1 LEKIITRIRK
11 IYIRRIEIM
20 HFVFFGDSFTA
31 GEELLDYK
39 FYNNY
44 PSPVSFFELQQD
56 VNKGWKQKNKSVREI
71 LSKERFEKLQCEQ
84 KLHSYA
90 HKLSN
95 KMGIPYDNLAVGGI
109 GLSRCHHE
117 LINYVNRFPERKLTV
132 FIQPPSYKRW
142 LEFVDNKWKNYI
154 ITYEPQSLLEKDYFK
169 FKIINNTEH
178 SRFIEWYITLQSIYD
193 FCQNAENIQE
203 IFFINYGI
211 FNEITGKK
219 ENDNFV
225 KGYEKLYKKIK
236 TKLFHFPHTLDLHKP
251 NFLPY
256 GHVVE
261 ENHEQLA
268 IAIKEELY

>member
-1 LEKIITRIRK
+1 M
-11 IYIRRIEIM
+11 Y
-20 HFVFFGDSFTA
+20 FVFFGDSFTA
-31 GEELLDYK
+31 GEELIDYK

-44 PSPVSFFELQQD
+44 PSRVSFFELQQD
-56 VNKGWKQKNKSVREI
+56 VNKVWKQKNKSVREI
-71 LSKERFEKLQCEQ
+71 LSKERFEKLQWEQ
-84 KLHSYA
+84 KLHTYA
-90 HKLSN
+90 HKLSI
-95 KMGIPYDNLAVGGI
+95 MVGFPYDNLAVGGV
-109 GLSRCHHE
+109 GLARCHHE
-117 LINYVNRFPERKLTV
+117 LINYVNSYPERKLTV

-154 ITYEPQSLLEKDYFK
+154 ITNEPQSLLEKDYFK

-193 FCQNAENIQE
+193 FCENAENIQK
-203 IFFINYGI
+203 FYFINYGI
-211 FNEITGKK
+211 FNEIAGKK
-219 ENDNFV
+219 ENENDNFV

-236 TKLFHFPHTLDLHKP
+236 TKLFHFPHTLDLDKP

-256 GHVVE
+256 GHVAE